1 MLYIKYA
8 IYQSHEEYSSMLEGV
23 ICDDVYDVAY
33 KLIEVGN
40 SRISDLIHFMLRD
53 CNIEQEAFID
63 RTITEYVNQLAES
76 IIEHYK
82 RYRDEITPIDEIP
95 DFQYLD
101 NCYVHKFVIE
111 LDD

>member
-8 IYQSHEEYSSMLEGV
+8 IYQHNEELPSMLEAA
-23 ICDDVYDVAY
+23 IYNDIYDVAT

-40 SRISDLIHFMLRD
+40 SRMSDLIHLMLRN
-53 CNIEQEAFID
+53 CNVEQEEFIN
-63 RTITEYVNQLAES
+63 RTITEYINQLAEN
-76 IIEHYK
+76 IMEHYK
-82 RYRDEITPIDEIP
+82 RYRDEIVPIDEIP

-101 NCYVHKFVIE
+101 NYCVHKFVIE

>member
-1 MLYIKYA
+1 MLYIKYS
-8 IYQSHEEYSSMLEGV
+8 IYQYDEERSSMLEGE
-23 ICDDVYDVAY
+23 ICDDVYDVAT

-40 SRISDLIHFMLRD
+40 NRISDLIHFMLQD
-53 CNIEQEAFID
+53 CDAEQENFID
-63 RTITEYVNQLAES
+63 RTITEYINQLAKN

-82 RYRDEITPIDEIP
+82 RYRDEIIPIDEIP

-101 NCYVHKFVIE
+101 NYYVHKFVIE